1 MSPVGTNPERLE
13 WLRREL
19 ADWREEGL
27 VTTDAADAILA
38 RYVPLKRH
46 SVVRVLAILG
56 AVFIV
61 AGLIWLVASNLD
73 RLTPVGRV
81 VLVGAIWLGLVA
93 VAEVAQRRRTA
104 VRDPASPLVGA
115 LRLMAS
121 GALGALVYLI
131 GDLAGVVED
140 EVWWLGVW
148 GIGALAYGY
157 LRDAFAPVALG
168 AGLVILWFAVESATR
183 ADSLWVFTVAALAAG
198 LFSLGV
204 AALHRRARGR
214 ARMTPIWSTIGATAT
229 LVGSFAA
236 AVPTSASGPS
246 GVRWPTVLVVGLVV
260 AVALATVAAGRE
272 PRSLLSLAVAAL
284 ALVAGGSL
292 AGWRTDDSFWD
303 GSVTGEAWLRA
314 GVSVAFFL
322 LVAGAILLVGV
333 RAEDPVLT
341 ALATVAL
348 VVFMA
353 YQAAAVFAPLLSGAA
368 LFLSVGAV
376 LVATAFL
383 VDRGRRHLAAERSE
397 PAADRPGV
405 TVS

>member
-214 ARMTPIWSTIGATAT
+214 AR
-229 LVGSFAA
+229 
-236 AVPTSASGPS
+236 
-246 GVRWPTVLVVGLVV
+246 
-260 AVALATVAAGRE
+260 GR
-272 PRSLLSLAVAAL
+272 
-284 ALVAGGSL
+284 G
-292 AGWRTDDSFWD
+292 
-303 GSVTGEAWLRA
+303 
-314 GVSVAFFL
+314 
-322 LVAGAILLVGV
+322 
-333 RAEDPVLT
+333 
-341 ALATVAL
+341 
-348 VVFMA
+348 
-353 YQAAAVFAPLLSGAA
+353 
-368 LFLSVGAV
+368 
-376 LVATAFL
+376 
-383 VDRGRRHLAAERSE
+383 
-397 PAADRPGV
+397 
-405 TVS
+405 